1 MKLKWW
7 HIAGGVATVLLG
19 VTVFSLRSKIISILS
34 DFVPSVEGFRS
45 TPYWDESRY
54 SWGYGTAAPGRTG
67 TITRE
72 QAFADMLAYLMSD
85 YDELRR
91 RITRQLRATQW
102 AAYLTFA
109 YNVGLGNAYNIVA
122 EINAGDDEVLEREWK
137 RYVYSG
143 GEVNPDLIARRAK
156 EWNLW
161 KT

>member
-1 MKLKWW
+1 MKIKWW
-7 HIAGGVATVLLG
+7 HIAGGAAVVLLG
-19 VTVFSLRSKIISILS
+19 VTAFSLRSKIISILS

-45 TPYWDESRY
+45 TPYWDENRY
-54 SWGYGTAAPGRTG
+54 SWGYGTAAPGRSG

-72 QAFADMLAYLMSD
+72 RAFADMLAYLMSD
-85 YDELRR
+85 YDELHR

-122 EINAGDDEVLEREWK
+122 EINAGDDGVLEREWK
-137 RYVYSG
+137 RYVYSS
-143 GEVNPDLIARRAK
+143 GEVNPDLITRRAK